1 MSGEAKRA
9 SKKRIN
15 SGTHRAENLS
25 IYAIKP
31 IIHMRRNK
39 TMIMHGWKHWAFCFC
54 CWLFLCCLVVGDCF
68 FCSLYLRLHLF
79 PYFVS
84 LLPLTLSL
92 ITPPPPSFL
101 YFPFN
106 FNVILLCWPY
116 WIVQHSAYD
125 CNVVYFSISLI
136 LHNFT
141 MIRRKHKCDVCR
153 FPRIFHKLICT

>member
-1 MSGEAKRA
+1 MVGNIGHFVSVADYFYVVW
-9 SKKRIN
+9 
-15 SGTHRAENLS
+15 LS
-25 IYAIKP
+25 VIVSSVPCIFACICFP
-31 IIHMRRNK
+31 I
-39 TMIMHGWKHWAFCFC
+39 
-54 CWLFLCCLVVGDCF
+54 LFLSCPSPCL
-68 FCSLYLRLHLF
+68 SSH
-79 PYFVS
+79 
-84 LLPLTLSL
+84 
-92 ITPPPPSFL
+92 PPPSFL